1 MQELLPTEHL
11 SSTDSFLQNNTV
23 GYKFMYKCVLLI
35 ILVFASAGC
44 SFFGDDEDD
53 SAKNWTVD
61 RLYNEAKGA
70 LESGY
75 YSKAVK
81 YYEFLETRFPF
92 GVYGQQSLL
101 DLAYSYYKSEDYDS
115 AVSACDR
122 FVRLYPQNPHVD
134 YAYYLRGLV
143 NFNRSK
149 GLVERFL
156 PLDTSQRDPSSALQA
171 FRDFNELA
179 RKFPDSEYI
188 PDSELRMVHLR
199 NLLAQHEV
207 HVANYY
213 MTRGAYVAAANR
225 ARYVIETYPRTPSV
239 PDALVLLAKAY
250 KVLEMDD
257 LSGDAM
263 RVLELNYP
271 NHPGLDEIKDILIR

>member
-1 MQELLPTEHL
+1 MKTRFLLT
-11 SSTDSFLQNNTV
+11 FL
-23 GYKFMYKCVLLI
+23 
-35 ILVFASAGC
+35 LVFLSGC
-44 SFFGDDEDD
+44 SFFGSEEDD

-61 RLYNEAKGA
+61 RLYNESKGA
-70 LESGY
+70 LDSGY

-101 DLAYSYYKSEDYDS
+101 DLAYAYYKTEDFDAS
-115 AVSACDR
+115 ISACDR
-122 FVRLYPQNPHVD
+122 FIRLYPQNPHVD

-143 NFNRSK
+143 NFGRGK
-149 GLVERFL
+149 GLTERFL
-156 PLDTSQRDPSSALQA
+156 PLDTSQRDTSSAYRA
-171 FRDFNELA
+171 FRDFSELA
-179 RKFPDSEYI
+179 RKYPDSEYVA
-188 PDSELRMVHLR
+188 DSNKRMIFLR

-225 ARYVIETYPRTPSV
+225 ARFVVETYPRTPSV
-239 PDALVLLAKAY
+239 PDALVLMAKAY

-257 LSGDAM
+257 LSGDAL

-271 NHPGLDEIKDILIR
+271 NHPGLEEVQEVLVR

>member
-1 MQELLPTEHL
+1 M
-11 SSTDSFLQNNTV
+11 NIR
-23 GYKFMYKCVLLI
+23 VLLLTL
-35 ILVFASAGC
+35 LVTSAGC
-44 SFFGDDEDD
+44 SFFGSEEDD

-70 LESGY
+70 LDSGY

-101 DLAYSYYKSEDYDS
+101 DLAYAYYKTEAHDA

-122 FVRLYPQNPHVD
+122 FVRLYPQNPHAD
-134 YAYYLRGLV
+134 YAYYLRGLT
-143 NFNRSK
+143 NFSRGR
-149 GLVERFL
+149 GLTERFL
-156 PLDTSQRDPSSALQA
+156 PLDTSQRDTSGVLMA
-171 FRDFNELA
+171 FRDFSELA
-179 RKFPDSEYI
+179 RKYPDSEYL
-188 PDSELRMVHLR
+188 PDAEKRMVYLR

-225 ARYVIETYPRTPSV
+225 ARFVVETYPRTPSV
-239 PDALVLLAKAY
+239 PDALVLMAKAY

-257 LSGDAM
+257 LSSDAL

-271 NHPGLDEIKDILIR
+271 NHPGLHEVDDILVR

>member
-1 MQELLPTEHL
+1 MA
-11 SSTDSFLQNNTV
+11 STYYTD
-23 GYKFMYKCVLLI
+23 GYKFMNKYVLLL
-35 ILVFASAGC
+35 ILLVMSTGC
-44 SFFGDDEDD
+44 SFFDSDEDE

-75 YSKAVK
+75 YSKAVQ
-81 YYEFLETRFPF
+81 YYEYLETRFPF

-101 DLAYSYYKSEDYDS
+101 DLAYAYYKTEDYDA

-122 FVRLYPQNPHVD
+122 FARLYPQNPHVD
-134 YAYYLRGLV
+134 YAYYLRGLI

-179 RKFPDSEYI
+179 RNYPDSEYI
-188 PDSELRMVHLR
+188 PDAELRMVHLR
-199 NLLAQHEV
+199 NLLAAHEV

-225 ARYVIETYPRTPSV
+225 SRYVIETYPRTPSV

-257 LSGDAM
+257 LSGDAI

-271 NHPGLDEIKDILIR
+271 NHPGLNEVNDILIR